1 MAGGAGFVSD
11 MIKSIRNNKNLRN
24 NPYYKGE
31 NYNAKD
37 PTTLMVDH
45 RAATPEVHQK
55 IRLKAKAEEVA
66 NRKRAAVAFI
76 ASLVILSIITFLLL
90 AMFNNHN

>member
-11 MIKSIRNNKNLRN
+11 MIKGIRNNRNLKQ

-37 PTTLMVDH
+37 PKESLIDPKTASPELLQEIRRKALENEWRNSRRALIAILISTFILM
-45 RAATPEVHQK
+45 T
-55 IRLKAKAEEVA
+55 I
-66 NRKRAAVAFI
+66 
-76 ASLVILSIITFLLL
+76 ILSLSIFI
-90 AMFNNHN
+90 